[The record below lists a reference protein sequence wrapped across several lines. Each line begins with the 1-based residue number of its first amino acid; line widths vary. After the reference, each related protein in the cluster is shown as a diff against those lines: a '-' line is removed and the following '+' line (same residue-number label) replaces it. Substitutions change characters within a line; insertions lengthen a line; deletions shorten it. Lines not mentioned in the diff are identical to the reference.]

1 MSERYG
7 GDIEKVFEF
16 YNSNYEKYGYS
27 VKSLAWT
34 KGKQNIRFDALT
46 KFWELDKPFSILD
59 IGCGFG
65 DLNKYFAL
73 KGITEYTYHGIDL
86 VEGMISTADVLYK
99 GMDNITFETGDF
111 ISDFSDG
118 KKYDFI
124 LASGIFNFQM
134 NEVGNYEN
142 VEEILKKA
150 LAICNNRGAV
160 SFDFQSDKVDYFSD
174 NGVSFY
180 NSPEKILSIAY
191 KYSRNV
197 ILNNLY
203 MPFEFSLTVFKD
215 DTFDK
220 TNLVFSK
227 FVSENAKEFKEG
239 IFREK

>member
-1 MSERYG
+1 MSERYD
-7 GDIEKVFEF
+7 GDVEKVFEF

-27 VKSLAWT
+27 VKSLAWI

-46 KFWELDKPFSILD
+46 RFWDLSKPFSILD

-65 DLNKYFAL
+65 DLNKFFDL
-73 KGITEYTYHGIDL
+73 KGISKYKYHGIDL
-86 VEGMISTADVLYK
+86 VEGMISTADALYK
-99 GMDNITFETGDF
+99 GKDNITFETGDF

-150 LAICNNRGAV
+150 LAICNNHGAV

-191 KYSRNV
+191 KYSRNI